1 MFTIL
6 LVLLI
11 IVAILMIGIILLQSL
26 RAAVCPVRRR
36 HQCLVV
42 R

>member
-11 IVAILMIGIILLQSL
+11 IVAILMIGIILLQNGMTSSFIEMHIL
-26 RAAVCPVRRR
+26 AGYPS
-36 HQCLVV
+36 
-42 R
+42 